1 MSKFKEI
8 DLDKIKTI
16 SIKSRKNK
24 VTSDDFATITNAK
37 SFPAFWDSL
46 PNILAAGDIK
56 NVVKAV
62 QAARKKNKPVI
73 WLMGAHVI
81 KVGLSP
87 IVIDMMKRGFI
98 TAVGL
103 NGAGAIH
110 DTETAMIGATS
121 EEVGDNISDGTFGMV
136 EETSTFI
143 NSSVNAGVLEAKGFG
158 EALGENIVSA
168 KLPYA
173 DQSILA
179 AGSRLGIPVT
189 VHVAHGTDIV
199 HVHPSFD
206 GACTGEATHRDFRI
220 MAHQISSIGGGGV
233 IFVVGSSVILPLI
246 VEKSLAVAT
255 NQGKNIEKFTGVNL
269 DFIRHYRPH
278 LNPVKRAFEHSGEG
292 ISITGHHEL
301 IVPMIYWALRHT

>member
-1 MSKFKEI
+1 MSKFKEV

-24 VTSDDFATITNAK
+24 VTSDDFATISNAK
-37 SFPAFWDSL
+37 SYAAFWDSL

-56 NVVKAV
+56 KVVKAV
-62 QAARKKNKPVI
+62 QNAKKKKKPIV

-87 IVIDMMKRGFI
+87 IVIDMMERGFI

-121 EEVGDNISDGTFGMV
+121 EEVGDNIADGTFGMV
-136 EETSTFI
+136 EETSSFI
-143 NSSVNAGVLEAKGFG
+143 NTTVNAGVLECKGFG
-158 EALGENIVSA
+158 ESLGDNIVA
-168 KLPYA
+168 EKLPFA

-199 HVHPSFD
+199 HVHSSFD
-206 GACTGEATHRDFRI
+206 GACAGEATHRDFRI
-220 MAHQISSIGGGGV
+220 MAHEISKVGGGGV

-246 VEKSLAVAT
+246 VEKSLAIAT

-269 DFIRHYRPH
+269 DFIRHYRPN

-292 ISITGHHEL
+292 ITITGHHEL
-301 IVPMIYWALRHT
+301 LVPMIYWALRNT